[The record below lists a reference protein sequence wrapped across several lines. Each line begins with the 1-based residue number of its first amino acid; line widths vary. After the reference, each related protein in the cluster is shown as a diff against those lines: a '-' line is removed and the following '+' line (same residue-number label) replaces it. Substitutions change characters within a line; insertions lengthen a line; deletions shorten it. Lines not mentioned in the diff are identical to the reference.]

1 MDRRQIGQSSLQVT
15 ALGFGG
21 APLGN
26 SLAPVDDRDAARAL
40 DASWA
45 SGCRYFDT
53 APFYGY
59 GLSERRMGERLRAHP
74 RDEFILSTKVGRLIR
89 PGDSE
94 QKKLEN
100 FPGSLPFHAEFD
112 YSYDAV
118 MRSVEDSYQRL
129 GLARID
135 ILLIHDIGQSVH
147 GDDHARQMKLA
158 MESGYKALDELR
170 RGGVVR
176 AIGLG
181 VNEVEACEEAMAFGD
196 FDCFLLAGRYTLLEQ
211 APLER
216 FFPACQKRGIS
227 IIIGGPFNSGVLARA
242 GKPDATYNYLAV
254 PDAIREKVT
263 RLAEVSAAHGVSLPA
278 AALQFCL
285 AHPVVASVI
294 PGARNPAEAR
304 SHWQMIR
311 KKIHPDFWEDLR
323 GRGLLHPQAPVPGS
337 VRSPA

>member
-1 MDRRQIGQSSLQVT
+1 MHRRQIGQSGLRVT

-26 SLAPVDDRDAARAL
+26 SLAPVDDRDAAKAL

-74 RDEFILSTKVGRLIR
+74 RDDFIVSTKVGRLIR

-129 GLARID
+129 GLARVD
-135 ILLIHDIGQSVH
+135 ILLLHDIGRVTH
-147 GDDHARQMKLA
+147 GDDHDRQMKLA

-181 VNEVEACEEAMAFGD
+181 VNEVEACEEAMASGD

-242 GKPDATYNYLAV
+242 GRPEATYNYLTV
-254 PDAIREKVT
+254 PDTIRDKVAK
-263 RLAEVSAAHGVSLPA
+263 LAEVAAAHGVSLPA

-311 KKIHPDFWEDLR
+311 KKIRPDFWEDLR
-323 GRGLLHPQAPVPGS
+323 GQGLLHPEAPVPGS
-337 VRSPA
+337 TRSPA

>member
-1 MDRRQIGQSSLQVT
+1 MDRRQIGRSGLRVT

-26 SLAPVDDRDAARAL
+26 SLAPVDDRDAAKAL

-74 RDEFILSTKVGRLIR
+74 RDDFILSTKVGRLIR
-89 PGDSE
+89 PGDSA

-100 FPGSLPFHAEFD
+100 FPDSLPFHAEFD

-118 MRSVEDSYQRL
+118 MRSTEDSYQRL

-135 ILLIHDIGQSVH
+135 ILLLHDIGRTTH
-147 GDDHARQMKLA
+147 GDAHDRQMKLA
-158 MESGYKALDELR
+158 MESGYQALDELR

-181 VNEVEACEEAMAFGD
+181 VNEVEACEEAMASGD

-227 IIIGGPFNSGVLARA
+227 IIIGGPFNSGVLVRA
-242 GKPDATYNYLAV
+242 GRPEATYNYLAV
-254 PDAIREKVT
+254 PDAIRDKVAK
-263 RLAEVSAAHGVSLPA
+263 LAEVSAAHGVSLPA

-304 SHWQMIR
+304 SHWQMIK

-323 GRGLLHPQAPVPGS
+323 EQGLLHPEAPVPRSAGS
-337 VRSPA
+337 LA